1 MRKVLFLLFPL
12 IVGIATFLFLR
23 SIFLLPV
30 DKKSSE
36 EIYVVIEPGMT
47 LGNIAQR
54 LKEKGVIRNAFGFR
68 LLARLRK
75 EDTKISAGE
84 YSFFPSLTPKQVLTK
99 LIQGQTIKRIVTI
112 IPGSI
117 LDQIAK
123 AISDS
128 GVLEF
133 EEINR
138 ALKIEAPNFG
148 LDSFEGYLF
157 PETYHFSKPITPRA
171 VIEAMIKQGEKLWSE
186 EFSET
191 AKSLGMTRH
200 EVLTLASIIEKE
212 TPLKDEMPLVSSVYH
227 NRLKKGMKLQADPTV
242 VYGKKDFDGIIR
254 RSDLDNPTPY
264 NTYLFPGLPPGP
276 IGAPSLDAIRAALY
290 PATSNYLFF
299 VADGK
304 GGHRFSATY
313 NEHRENVS
321 DYRKIL
327 QDAAAP

>member
-1 MRKVLFLLFPL
+1 MRKGLFIVVPLLVGL
-12 IVGIATFLFLR
+12 ITFLFLR
-23 SIFLLPV
+23 SVFLLPAN
-30 DKKSSE
+30 KKAKE
-36 EIYVVIEPGMT
+36 EIYVVVEPGMT
-47 LGNIAQR
+47 LSNIASR

-84 YSFFPSLTPKQVLTK
+84 YSFLPSLTPKEVLTK
-99 LIQGQTIKRIVTI
+99 LIEGETIKRVVTV
-112 IPGSI
+112 IPGAV
-117 LDQIAK
+117 LDQIAQ

-128 GVLEF
+128 GVIEKT
-133 EEINR
+133 EILS
-138 ALKIEAPNFG
+138 ALIAEAQNFG
-148 LDSFEGYLF
+148 VASLEGYLF
-157 PETYHFSKPITPRA
+157 PETYHFSKPITSKA
-171 VIEAMIKQGEKLWSE
+171 IIEAMVKQGERLWTE
-186 EFSET
+186 EFAS
-191 AKSLGMTRH
+191 AAASLGYSRH
-200 EVLTLASIIEKE
+200 EILTLASIIEKE

-242 VYGKKDFDGIIR
+242 VYGVKDFDGVIKK
-254 RSDLDNPTPY
+254 SDLSNPTPY
-264 NTYLFPGLPPGP
+264 NTYIFPGLPPGP

-321 DYRKIL
+321 DYRKTL
-327 QDAAAP
+327 KDDS